1 MTILDDPLL
10 STVYLQHLS
19 NNLLEH
25 LVIVFFNVSR
35 ILVFNVWLKSN
46 ILETLKKQSAGEV
59 AAAAV
64 ALPASDIPWG
74 PLKIDCTT

>member
-35 ILVFNVWLKSN
+35 ILLFNYTLKSN
-46 ILETLKKQSAGEV
+46 ILETLKKQSLNVPVDCLINV
-59 AAAAV
+59 ANKQLTV
-64 ALPASDIPWG
+64 NVL
-74 PLKIDCTT
+74 